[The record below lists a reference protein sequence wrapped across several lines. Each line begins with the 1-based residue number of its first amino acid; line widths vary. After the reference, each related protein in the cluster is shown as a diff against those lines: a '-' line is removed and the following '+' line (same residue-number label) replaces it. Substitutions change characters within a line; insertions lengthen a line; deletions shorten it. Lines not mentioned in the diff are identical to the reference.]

1 VYEGQQGAKS
11 FLFMYGDQKR
21 QLKYQ
26 GTAPDC
32 FIRLELYSPYLEG
45 SVAPF
50 VGIVTR
56 NSSNALSSADFSALI
71 TVSGSAAT
79 PHFFCFRLC
88 HVDRNHFSPAAYAC
102 LPAGDYHA
110 GDSHAGDSNR
120 CL

>member
-11 FLFMYGDQKR
+11 FLFMYGDHKR
-21 QLKYQ
+21 ELKYQ

-32 FIRLELYSPYLEG
+32 FNRLELYPPYLEG

-71 TVSGSAAT
+71 TVSTGEPSFLLLQLAT
-79 PHFFCFRLC
+79 TME
-88 HVDRNHFSPAAYAC
+88 
-102 LPAGDYHA
+102 
-110 GDSHAGDSNR
+110 
-120 CL
+120 